1 METTMKVHSI
11 RADVETLE
19 RFKAMAESFP
29 NQSEAL
35 ASLLATYETQNAKE
49 ALPGLATDVSDFDSH
64 LRALQNAFLHI
75 LEVNQNTEERV
86 RTEVQQ
92 LLASKDSQIIELQNR
107 VKGLEQL
114 VQTAQEQATAAETNA
129 DAIRQENEK
138 LISSL
143 KSKADAAEKRADE
156 IAESAV
162 TAKALVESL
171 QKQLETTQE
180 KIESASE
187 SEKKLDEIKKEF
199 EESASEIS
207 RLKNQIET
215 ERQAA
220 EQAKQLAAERAELA
234 IQRAVAAEQ
243 QKAAEQAR
251 EQSEKAA
258 SQAKSAADE
267 QKVLYATIAELKDE
281 IHALKLEAVQA
292 KSQRSKS

>member
-1 METTMKVHSI
+1 MKVHSI

-35 ASLLATYETQNAKE
+35 ASLLATYETQNAKK

-64 LRALQNAFLHI
+64 LKALQNAFLHI

-86 RTEVQQ
+86 RTEIQQ
-92 LLASKDSQIIELQNR
+92 LLSSKDSQIIELQNR
-107 VKGLEQL
+107 VRGLEQL
-114 VQTAQEQATAAETNA
+114 VQTAQEQATVAETS
-129 DAIRQENEK
+129 AIVVNEENSK
-138 LISSL
+138 LIESL
-143 KSKADAAEKRADE
+143 SAKVETAEKRADE
-156 IAESAV
+156 MVESAT
-162 TAKALVESL
+162 TAKALVISL
-171 QKQLETTQE
+171 QEQLKSAQA

-187 SEKKLDEIKKEF
+187 SEKKLDEMKKKF

-220 EQAKQLAAERAELA
+220 EQAKQLAAELA

-243 QKAAEQAR
+243 QKAFN
-251 EQSEKAA
+251 SENNSIKYC
-258 SQAKSAADE
+258 
-267 QKVLYATIAELKDE
+267 KVTVKFYKE
-281 IHALKLEAVQA
+281 V
-292 KSQRSKS
+292 R